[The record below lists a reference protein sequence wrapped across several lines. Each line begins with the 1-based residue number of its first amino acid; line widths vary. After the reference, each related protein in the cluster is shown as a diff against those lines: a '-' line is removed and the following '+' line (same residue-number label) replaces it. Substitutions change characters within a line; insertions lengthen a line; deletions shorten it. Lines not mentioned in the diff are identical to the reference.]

1 MTSDLDDQRSAGTP
15 RQPATAAPGPASVA
29 GCRPPDGSAGRAAG
43 NPRPE
48 AGPCDR
54 LLHPDF
60 TAAIGRGSLTARTS
74 HPTAPIPDT
83 AMPPRPQ
90 TSLFPARR
98 LSLAL
103 LIGALAACDSGPPP
117 APPEVRPVRV
127 TAVERST
134 GGEVVALTGTVQAET
149 EVNLAFRIDG
159 RMVERLVNVGDM
171 VQAGQVIARLNRDN
185 EENGVRAARAAVAA
199 ARAQLTEA
207 ENNYWRQSELLREGW
222 TTRVRYDQASQTRQ
236 SARSALDAAEA
247 QLGIAETRLGYTELV
262 SDVTGRVTQR
272 GAEPGEVVQ
281 PGRMIVQV
289 AREEGR
295 DAVFDVAPSLKDQA
309 PANPVI
315 EVQLTTDASVRATGR
330 VREVSP
336 RADPVT
342 GTFRVRVG
350 LADPP
355 AGMRLGATVTGRMRL
370 GASDGYS
377 IPASALTR
385 ADGQPAVWVV
395 DPQAETVALRRVE
408 LIRHDPAHVIVG
420 QGLEAGEIV
429 VTAGVQALR
438 PGQKVR
444 LLGAAAR

>member
-1 MTSDLDDQRSAGTP
+1 MTAMWDGQRSNGMPGKSWRASLSLPSMARWSSLRGRETGLPANAQFRPDPMIPTLAPLPSLPQARPATP
-15 RQPATAAPGPASVA
+15 GQPAVSLASIAESAMSHRLPLPTVA
-29 GCRPPDGSAGRAAG
+29 
-43 NPRPE
+43 
-48 AGPCDR
+48 
-54 LLHPDF
+54 
-60 TAAIGRGSLTARTS
+60 
-74 HPTAPIPDT
+74 
-83 AMPPRPQ
+83 
-90 TSLFPARR
+90 ARR
-98 LSLAL
+98 LSFVLAL
-103 LIGALAACDSGPPP
+103 GLLAGCDGGPPP

-127 TAVERST
+127 ATVERST
-134 GGEVVALTGTVQAET
+134 GGEVVSLTGTVQAET

-159 RMVERLVNVGDM
+159 RMVERLVNVGDT
-171 VQAGQVIARLNRDN
+171 VRAGQVVARLNRDN

-207 ENNYWRQSELLREGW
+207 ENNYWRQSELLRDGW
-222 TTRVRYDQASQTRQ
+222 TTRVRYDQAAQTRQ
-236 SARSALDAAEA
+236 SARSALDSAEA

-262 SDVTGRVTQR
+262 SDVDGRVTQR

-281 PGRMIVQV
+281 PGRMIIQV
-289 AREEGR
+289 ARDEGR
-295 DAVFDVAPSLKDQA
+295 DAVFDVPPTLKDQA

-315 EVQLTTDASVRATGR
+315 EVSLATDPAVRATGR

-336 RADPVT
+336 RADAVT

-350 LADPP
+350 LAEPP
-355 AGMRLGATVTGRMRL
+355 TGMRLGATVTGRMRL

-385 ADGQPAVWVV
+385 AEGQPAVWVV
-395 DPQAETVALRRVE
+395 DPRAETVALRRVE
-408 LIRHDPAHVIVG
+408 LVRHDPAHVIVG

>member
-1 MTSDLDDQRSAGTP
+1 MRMLRDTRSNHGMPGQGECAAVHSAGA
-15 RQPATAAPGPASVA
+15 PACGMARRNGFPSPVPGVLQHSAPIADTSMHHRPPLSRRLLRHLPAIVLIGAVA
-29 GCRPPDGSAGRAAG
+29 GCDG
-43 NPRPE
+43 
-48 AGPCDR
+48 
-54 LLHPDF
+54 
-60 TAAIGRGSLTARTS
+60 
-74 HPTAPIPDT
+74 
-83 AMPPRPQ
+83 
-90 TSLFPARR
+90 
-98 LSLAL
+98 
-103 LIGALAACDSGPPP
+103 GPPP

-127 TAVERST
+127 ATVERST
-134 GGEVVALTGTVQAET
+134 AGEVISLTGTVQAET

-159 RMVERLVNVGDM
+159 RMVERLVNVGDA
-171 VQAGQVIARLNRDN
+171 VHAGQVIARLNPDN
-185 EENGVRAARAAVAA
+185 EENGVRSARAAVAA

-222 TTRVRYDQASQTRQ
+222 TTRVRYDQAAQTQQ

-262 SDVTGRVTQR
+262 SDVNGRVTAR

-289 AREEGR
+289 ARDEGR
-295 DAVFDVAPSLKDQA
+295 DAVFDVPPTLKDQA
-309 PANPVI
+309 PANPVV
-315 EVQLTTDASVRATGR
+315 EVSLSTDPGVRTTGR

-336 RADPVT
+336 RADAVT

-355 AGMRLGATVTGRMRL
+355 AAMRLGATVTGRLRL

-377 IPASALTR
+377 IPATALTR
-385 ADGQPAVWVV
+385 ADNHPAVWVV
-395 DPQAETVALRRVE
+395 DPQTQTVSIRTVE
-408 LIRHDPAHVIVG
+408 LLRHDPAYVIVG
-420 QGLEAGEIV
+420 AGLENGEIV

-444 LLGAAAR
+444 LLGAGPR

>member
-1 MTSDLDDQRSAGTP
+1 MNPTLALLPSLPQARPATP
-15 RQPATAAPGPASVA
+15 GQPAVSPAFIA
-29 GCRPPDGSAGRAAG
+29 EPAMPP
-43 NPRPE
+43 
-48 AGPCDR
+48 R
-54 LLHPDF
+54 LLHPS
-60 TAAIGRGSLTARTS
+60 R
-74 HPTAPIPDT
+74 
-83 AMPPRPQ
+83 
-90 TSLFPARR
+90 PARR

-103 LIGALAACDSGPPP
+103 ALGMLAACDGGPPP

-127 TAVERST
+127 ATVERST
-134 GGEVVALTGTVQAET
+134 AGEVVTLTGTVQAET

-159 RMVERLVNVGDM
+159 RMVERLVNVGDT
-171 VQAGQVIARLNRDN
+171 VRAGQVIARLNRDN

-207 ENNYWRQSELLREGW
+207 ENNYWRQSELLRDGW
-222 TTRVRYDQASQTRQ
+222 TTRVRYDQAAQTRQ

-262 SDVTGRVTQR
+262 SDVNGRITQR

-281 PGRMIVQV
+281 PGRMIIQV
-289 AREEGR
+289 ARDEGR
-295 DAVFDVAPSLKDQA
+295 DAVFDVPPALKDQA

-315 EVQLTTDASVRATGR
+315 EVSLATDPAVRTTGR

-336 RADPVT
+336 RADAVT

-370 GASDGYS
+370 GASDGFS

-385 ADGQPAVWVV
+385 ADSQPAVWVV
-395 DPQAETVALRRVE
+395 DPRAETVALRRVE
-408 LIRHDPAHVIVG
+408 LLRHDPAHVIVG
-420 QGLEAGEIV
+420 QGLETGEIV